1 MKKIVCALLLIQ
13 SGFMM
18 AQKETFV
25 TINGKKVQINPN
37 SLNTADNG
45 LTANE
50 GNVQLGGRLT
60 RSTTLITNPGNTL
73 SVTGLE
79 TGSAAD
85 NIVVTDAN
93 GVLKTISSS
102 VIANVKEIR
111 IISASDAVKD
121 TDYTIIASKLS
132 DNITIS
138 LPDATSSKGRTLVI
152 NQTDVVNSS
161 GNEVTVKFNVPVVY
175 SDTLSVDEL
184 AAPYYS
190 ATGGSLKI
198 TLQSDGEKWYVVSS
212 L

>member
-60 RSTTLITNPGNTL
+60 RSTTIITNPGNTL

-93 GVLKTISSS
+93 GVLKTINSS

-161 GNEVTVKFNVPVVY
+161 GDEVTVKFNVPVVY
-175 SDTLSVDEL
+175 SDILSVDEL
-184 AAPYYS
+184 AAPYYA